1 MKNFYCKL
9 FTHIALKKLNKIP
22 PPIKSIRFF
31 TILNLYN
38 LNPQYTYFI
47 ILAVSVAG
55 PLALSFD
62 KKVAFYK
69 KWKYIFP
76 AMLLP
81 CLLYIA
87 WDMYFTHIGVW
98 SFNAKFITGIKI
110 GNLPIEEVLFFV
122 IVPYCCLF
130 IYECVRCYFPDFKN
144 KKTADSI
151 LQLLAIVLLVTGIF
165 FYNRL
170 YTSFTFIFNALF
182 IGLIYIFKKIFIAF
196 DAASFLVSY
205 AIMLIPFLIVNGFL
219 TAIPVVQ
226 YNDTEN
232 LGIRIYTIPFEDTF
246 YGMLLVLMII
256 VVYEKM
262 PGKRIV

>member
-1 MKNFYCKL
+1 
-9 FTHIALKKLNKIP
+9 
-22 PPIKSIRFF
+22 
-31 TILNLYN
+31 

-47 ILAVSVAG
+47 ILAASIAG

-76 AMLLP
+76 SMIVP

-87 WDMYFTHIGVW
+87 WDMYFTHLGVW
-98 SFNAKFITGIKI
+98 SFNPAYVTGIKI

-130 IYECVRCYFPDFKN
+130 IYECLRCYFPNFKN
-144 KKTADSI
+144 KKWADTI
-151 LQLLAIVLLVTGIF
+151 LQLVGLVLLVSGII
-165 FYNRL
+165 FYNRY
-170 YTSFTFIFNALF
+170 YTGWTFIFNGVF
-182 IGLIYIFKKIFIAF
+182 IALIYLFKKIFIAF
-196 DAASFLVSY
+196 DAAAFLVSY
-205 AIMLIPFLIVNGFL
+205 AIMLVPFLIVNGFL
-219 TAIPVVQ
+219 TAIPVVL
-226 YNDTEN
+226 YNDAEN

-256 VVYEKM
+256 VLYEKLRE
-262 PGKRIV
+262 KRITQ

>member
-1 MKNFYCKL
+1 M
-9 FTHIALKKLNKIP
+9 
-22 PPIKSIRFF
+22 
-31 TILNLYN
+31 
-38 LNPQYTYFI
+38 NPQYTYFI
-47 ILAVSVAG
+47 ILAASIAG

-98 SFNAKFITGIKI
+98 SFNEAYITGIKI
-110 GNLPIEEVLFFV
+110 GNLPVEEVLFFI

-130 IYECVRCYFPDFKN
+130 IYECVRCYFPNFSS
-144 KKTADSI
+144 KKYADII
-151 LQLLAIVLLVTGIF
+151 LQLLAGILF
-165 FYNRL
+165 IAGVIFYNRF
-170 YTSFTFIFNALF
+170 YTSWTFVFNGLF
-182 IGLIYIFKKIFIAF
+182 ISAIYIFKKHFIAF

-205 AIMLIPFLIVNGFL
+205 AIMLVPFLIVNGFL

-226 YNDTEN
+226 YNDAEN
-232 LGIRIYTIPFEDTF
+232 LGIRMYTIPFEDTF

-256 VVYEKM
+256 VIYEKM
-262 PGKRIV
+262 IDRKFAQ